1 MIVFSHRS
9 SSLGP
14 GLLAAT
20 LISTAIGVLA
30 AAPSQAA
37 SITLSETGSTLLY
50 PLFTQWIPDYA
61 KVAPDVTLTA
71 AATGSSAGEEAA
83 LAGKV
88 SIGAS
93 DAYLSDKVAGHNP
106 DILDIPL
113 AISAQTINYNL
124 PGLNGANIK
133 IDGPTLA
140 AIYSG
145 AVTQWDDPAIKA
157 MNPGAALP
165 HQTIIPVRRAEGSGD
180 TFIFTQFLDFASET
194 RVSEPGYDA
203 TLSGTNVGTIIAWP
217 NVGTA
222 VSWPNVAAEKAAT
235 GNDGL
240 VQTLAATPYSI
251 GYVGI
256 SYADRVTKAGL
267 GTAMV
272 KNQDGKFLLPT
283 PQSIADAAALLDPR
297 TPSYERITLIF
308 APGDDS
314 YPLINYE
321 YAIVSK
327 KQADAATADALR
339 TFLLW
344 SISEI
349 GGNAPKYLDAVG
361 FIPLPNFIRGLS
373 EAQIAKI
380 KSASNNGE

>member
-1 MIVFSHRS
+1 MITFPHRS
-9 SSLGP
+9 RNFLQS
-14 GLLAAT
+14 LLAAT
-20 LISTAIGVLA
+20 LLSTVIGMLA
-30 AAPSQAA
+30 AAPSQAG
-37 SITLSETGSTLLY
+37 SITLRETGSTLLY

-61 KVAPDVTLTA
+61 KLAPDVTLTA
-71 AATGSSAGEEAA
+71 AATGSGAGEDAA

-93 DAYLSDKVAGHNP
+93 DAYLSDRVAAKNP
-106 DILDIPL
+106 NILDIPL

-124 PGLNGANIK
+124 PGLNSANIK

-145 AVTQWDDPAIKA
+145 TVTQWDDPAIKA
-157 MNPGAALP
+157 MNPGVTLP

-180 TFIFTQFLDFASET
+180 TFIFTQFLDFSTET
-194 RVSEPGYDA
+194 GVNEPGYDA
-203 TLSGTNVGTIIAWP
+203 TISGTNVGTVMAWP
-217 NVGTA
+217 KVGTA
-222 VSWPNVAAEKAAT
+222 ISWPDVAAEKTAT
-235 GNDGL
+235 GNDG
-240 VQTLAATPYSI
+240 VVKTLAATPYSI

-256 SYADRVTKAGL
+256 SYADQITKAGL

-272 KNQDGKFLLPT
+272 KNQDGKFVLPT
-283 PQSIADAAALLDPR
+283 PRSIAHAAARLDPR

-308 APGDDS
+308 APGEDS

-321 YAIVSK
+321 YAVVSK
-327 KQADAATADALR
+327 RQPDAATADALR

-349 GGNAPKYLDAVG
+349 GGNSAKYLKPVG
-361 FIPLPNFIRGLS
+361 FIPLPDFIRGLS
-373 EAQIAKI
+373 EKQIGEIAEV
-380 KSASNNGE
+380 KSE

>member
-1 MIVFSHRS
+1 MITLSHRS
-9 SSLGP
+9 RNFRL
-14 GLLAAT
+14 GLLAAA
-20 LISTAIGVLA
+20 LLSTSIGVLA

-61 KVAPDVTLTA
+61 KINPDVTLTA
-71 AATGSSAGEEAA
+71 AATGSGTGEEAA

-93 DAYLSDKVAGHNP
+93 DAYLSDRVAAQHP
-106 DILDIPL
+106 YILDIPL

-133 IDGPTLA
+133 IDGPALA

-145 AVTQWDDPAIKA
+145 TVTQWDDPAIKA
-157 MNPGAALP
+157 MNPGVTLP
-165 HQTIIPVRRAEGSGD
+165 HQAIVPVRRAEGSGD
-180 TFIFTQFLDFASET
+180 TFIFTQFLDFSTET
-194 RVSEPGYDA
+194 GVNEPGFDA
-203 TLSGTNVGTIIAWP
+203 TISGTNVGTVMVWP
-217 NVGTA
+217 KVGTA
-222 VSWPNVAAEKAAT
+222 ISWPNVAAEKSAT
-235 GNDGL
+235 GNDG
-240 VQTLAATPYSI
+240 VVKTLAATPYSI

-256 SYADRVTKAGL
+256 SYADQIAKAGL

-283 PQSIADAAALLDPR
+283 PQSIAHAAARLDPR
-297 TPSYERITLIF
+297 TPPYERITLIF
-308 APGDDS
+308 APGEDS

-327 KQADAATADALR
+327 RQPDAATADALR

-344 SISEI
+344 SISGI
-349 GGNAPKYLDAVG
+349 GGNSAKYLKPVG
-361 FIPLPNFIRGLS
+361 FIPLPDFIRGLS
-373 EAQIAKI
+373 ERQIGEI
-380 KSASNNGE
+380 VDVKSQ